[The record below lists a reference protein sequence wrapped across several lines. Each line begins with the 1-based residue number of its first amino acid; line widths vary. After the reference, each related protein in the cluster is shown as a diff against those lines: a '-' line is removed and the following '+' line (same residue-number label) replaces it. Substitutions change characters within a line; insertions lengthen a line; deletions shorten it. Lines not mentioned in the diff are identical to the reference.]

1 MSERMTNMEIED
13 VLSSIRRLV
22 SEEARPLLRREV
34 RLPTPESA
42 SKLVLTPDF
51 RVSEPTESA
60 EAPQAKPVEP
70 QRPAASLKAR
80 LAILESAL
88 GESKGEW
95 EPDGS
100 EVGADA
106 FGQVEDEPSVHDAFG
121 AQAEADYAEAR
132 MAPETDPQ
140 DWLPESAPEATLT
153 EETVPEATPAVE
165 DEPVGSAGTSES
177 HAEPVETAE
186 MAAIPA
192 EMVDW
197 QDEHVTSAPRPDV
210 AHEKPTDEASVFD
223 EDDDA
228 IIDEEGLRDLVRDMI
243 RQELQGALGERITR
257 NVRKLVRAEIN
268 RALAGRELDQ

>member
-1 MSERMTNMEIED
+1 ED

-22 SEEARPLLRREV
+22 SEEARPLLRREA
-34 RLPTPESA
+34 RLPTPELA

-51 RVSEPTESA
+51 RVSEPTEA
-60 EAPQAKPVEP
+60 AGEPQAKPVESQP
-70 QRPAASLKAR
+70 QAASLKAR

-100 EVGADA
+100 GVGADA
-106 FGQVEDEPSVHDAFG
+106 FGQVGGEPSVHDAFS
-121 AQAEADYAEAR
+121 AQSDADYAEAP

-140 DWLPESAPEATLT
+140 DWLPESAT
-153 EETVPEATPAVE
+153 EVPLAVE
-165 DEPVGSAGTSES
+165 HEPVGSADASAGHE
-177 HAEPVETAE
+177 ETAE
-186 MAAIPA
+186 MAAVPP

-197 QDEHVTSAPRPDV
+197 QDEHISSAPRPDV
-210 AHEKPTDEASVFD
+210 APEKPTDEASVFD

-228 IIDEEGLRDLVRDMI
+228 IIDEDGLRDLVRDMI